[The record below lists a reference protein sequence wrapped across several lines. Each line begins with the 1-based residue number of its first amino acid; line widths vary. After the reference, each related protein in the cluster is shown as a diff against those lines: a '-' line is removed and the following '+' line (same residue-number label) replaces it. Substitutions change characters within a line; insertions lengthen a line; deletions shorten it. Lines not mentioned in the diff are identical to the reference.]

1 MHHGTSEP
9 RPSPSHMLKVRCLE
23 KHLQSAA
30 EMSLCSNHMISNFI
44 IYIFNGVL
52 RCSRDKKENMVLFL
66 SPSSHLAIHLPFLS
80 NGFLFYKC
88 PFNDLIHQFYD
99 LQETYI
105 TIRQNANSHTHPN
118 RTTVA
123 SLPLNLYHILQSLP
137 ENGFRAGGCAAFAR
151 WAGSQR
157 KKQEASKSP
166 WRSRRLTVVPVLIED
181 S

>member
-1 MHHGTSEP
+1 MEP
-9 RPSPSHMLKVRCLE
+9 QSPTQSFSYVKSTLLGKAI
-23 KHLQSAA
+23 LQSAA

-44 IYIFNGVL
+44 IYIFNGVR

-105 TIRQNANSHTHPN
+105 TIRQNVNSHTPQPN
-118 RTTVA
+118 NCCFTPHWICITSCKVF
-123 SLPLNLYHILQSLP
+123 QK
-137 ENGFRAGGCAAFAR
+137 NGFRAGGLC
-151 WAGSQR
+151 S
-157 KKQEASKSP
+157 
-166 WRSRRLTVVPVLIED
+166 LC
-181 S
+181 